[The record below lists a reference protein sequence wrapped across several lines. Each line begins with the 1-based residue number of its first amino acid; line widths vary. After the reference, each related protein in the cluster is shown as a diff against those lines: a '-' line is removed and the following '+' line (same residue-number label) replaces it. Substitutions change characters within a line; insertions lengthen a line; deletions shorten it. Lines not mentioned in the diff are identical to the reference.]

1 MRDLARYFLALLVV
15 GTGFYAAWQHR
26 RPEQHP
32 QGEAVAS
39 RAENEVA
46 LSRDGRESPATETS
60 GALPVAA
67 LTDID
72 RVPLLGPDRANIRG
86 KAADASVNSVTRP
99 PTLRADKSAADAA
112 TPKSVKEK
120 GPVAEAVERDGKK
133 QASAKPSP
141 KKQEKKKTATAAS
154 AGSGQGIADTGE
166 KNLAVKKATESGKPI
181 RQDADRDGFRG
192 TVESSQENDPV
203 PPEFAYEY
211 RPHFQFAEDA
221 SNQTS
226 ASPSKSPPH
235 KDNRSS
241 QTDKKSMASKTP
253 STAPPRRHRIVEGDT
268 LPRLAEKYLGSRDR
282 YLELFQINSE
292 VLFDP
297 RLIPI
302 GVEIVIPARTTV
314 VAHAAST
321 PTPTAVAK
329 KGDSEKK
336 EDAERDDD
344 VSKYDYLWD
353 TSVPLPAMSNN

>member
-39 RAENEVA
+39 RAETDVMPP
-46 LSRDGRESPATETS
+46 RDGRESPATETS

-67 LTDID
+67 LADID
-72 RVPLLGPDRANIRG
+72 RVPLPGPDRANIRG
-86 KAADASVNSVTRP
+86 KSAETSVNSVTRP
-99 PTLRADKSAADAA
+99 PTLRADKSAADAT
-112 TPKSVKEK
+112 TPKPAKEK
-120 GPVAEAVERDGKK
+120 EPVADAAERDAKK

-154 AGSGQGIADTGE
+154 VGTGQSTADTGE
-166 KNLAVKKATESGKPI
+166 KTLAGKKATESGKPM
-181 RQDADRDGFRG
+181 RQDAERDGFPG
-192 TVESSQENDPV
+192 TVESAQKKDPV
-203 PPEFAYEY
+203 PPEFAHEY

-221 SNQTS
+221 SNRTS
-226 ASPSKSPPH
+226 ASPSKSPPQ

-241 QTDKKSMASKTP
+241 QADKQPTASKSP
-253 STAPPRRHRIVEGDT
+253 STAPPRRHRVVEGDT

-302 GVEIVIPARTTV
+302 GVEIVIPDRTTV

-321 PTPTAVAK
+321 PTKAAVTG
-329 KGDSEKK
+329 KGDSENEAAEKD
-336 EDAERDDD
+336 DA
-344 VSKYDYLWD
+344 SKYDYLWD
-353 TSVPLPAMSNN
+353 TSVQLPGMADN